1 MSNSKCIIEELSK
14 RCFYKDGQ
22 AQNHMK
28 NFVVVL
34 LKGLKREISV
44 KSIGSMEVG
53 VTFDEPNVVELD
65 EYAEKAAEELRNVF
79 DSISGV
85 RLDHEQC

>member
-1 MSNSKCIIEELSK
+1 MSNSKCIMEELSK
-14 RCFYKDGQ
+14 RRSYKDGQ

-44 KSIGSMEVG
+44 KAIGSMEVG
-53 VTFDEPNVVELD
+53 VTFEPNVVELD
-65 EYAEKAAEELRNVF
+65 AECV
-79 DSISGV
+79 
-85 RLDHEQC
+85 